1 MISGGKM
8 NYNNELENK
17 IFRIILIGTLALSVI
32 SIIGN
37 ILFGFPFLADI
48 KWFVLIGIAGYLLLK
63 KERAA
68 NNIYKIIYFAF
79 IIFVL
84 IPVGWIN
91 SGGNANN
98 TIGYIFLTLIA
109 VNYMFYKNTRNFF
122 IISLI
127 SIFVLIQIIGRI
139 YPSIIP
145 VYSYDTQFMDRLIQ
159 IPLTLF
165 ASYVMI
171 KKFADE
177 YRNEKENLEKTNR
190 KLKYYAER
198 DTITGLYNRRYYD
211 ENLNQKIQDNFFAGN
226 ISYSVLF
233 DIDGFKKVNDTKGH
247 YFGDEVIK
255 EVGKITN
262 RLFPE
267 NSCNARWG
275 GDEFIVLYTGIKEN
289 LDIRIDKIR
298 EHMKK
303 FGESNSINITL
314 SFGITQIKNNDT
326 TESVLQRTDNA
337 LYKAKENGKNK
348 SFFI

>member
-1 MISGGKM
+1 M

-177 YRNEKENLEKTNR
+177 YRNEKENL
-190 KLKYYAER
+190 
-198 DTITGLYNRRYYD
+198 
-211 ENLNQKIQDNFFAGN
+211 
-226 ISYSVLF
+226 
-233 DIDGFKKVNDTKGH
+233 
-247 YFGDEVIK
+247 
-255 EVGKITN
+255 
-262 RLFPE
+262 
-267 NSCNARWG
+267 
-275 GDEFIVLYTGIKEN
+275 
-289 LDIRIDKIR
+289 DIRIDKIR

-303 FGESNSINITL
+303 FGENNSINITL

-326 TESVLQRTDNA
+326 KESVLQRTDNA
-337 LYKAKENGKNK
+337 LYKAKENGKNT